1 MGGEILLVNVSNM
14 KVPEALKK
22 YKVVSVI
29 RAENAIK
36 AREMAEA
43 CIYGGIKLIEVTF
56 SFPNAEKVIA
66 DLVEKKECLIGAGT
80 VLSLEMAEKAAQS
93 GAKFIVSPHTDGG
106 IISYS
111 KSREIVAI
119 AGALT
124 SSEIVNA
131 WKLGADMV
139 KIFPIKSLGGPS
151 YVKAIKETL
160 PFIEIMTTGGVTV
173 ENFTD
178 FLNAGAT
185 IVGLSSDLI
194 GRDGFFDR
202 ETTLRKSK
210 TVIETLTMNDK
221 RVGNS

>member
-1 MGGEILLVNVSNM
+1 M
-14 KVPEALKK
+14 KVLEALTK

-29 RAENAIK
+29 RAEDAKK

-43 CIYGGIKLIEVTF
+43 CIYGGIKLIEITF
-56 SFPNAEKVIA
+56 SFPNAEDVIA
-66 DLVEKKECLIGAGT
+66 DLVEKKDCLIGAGT
-80 VLSLEMAEKAAQS
+80 VLSREMAEIAIQS
-93 GAKFIVSPHTDGG
+93 GAKFIVSPHTDGK

-139 KIFPIKSLGGPS
+139 KIFPVKAVGGPS

-178 FLNAGAT
+178 FLNAGAS

-202 ETTLRKSK
+202 EATFGKSK
-210 TVIETLTMNDK
+210 TVIEKLAMNDK
-221 RVGNS
+221 RIGNN

>member
-1 MGGEILLVNVSNM
+1 LFNVSNM
-14 KVPEALKK
+14 KVLEAFKK

-29 RAENAIK
+29 RAEDAIK

-43 CIYGGIKLIEVTF
+43 CICGGMKLIEVTF
-56 SFPNAEKVIA
+56 SFPNAENVIA

-80 VLSLEMAEKAAQS
+80 VLSLEMAEIAAQS
-93 GAKFIVSPHTDGG
+93 GAKFIVSPHTDGE

-111 KSREIVAI
+111 KSRDIVAI
-119 AGALT
+119 TGALT

-139 KIFPIKSLGGPS
+139 KIFPIKSVGGPS

-160 PFIEIMTTGGVTV
+160 PFIQIMTTGGVTV

-178 FLNAGAT
+178 YLNAGAT

-194 GRDGFFDR
+194 GRDGLFDR
-202 ETTLRKSK
+202 EATFSKSK
-210 TVIETLTMNDK
+210 TVIEKLTMNDK

>member
-1 MGGEILLVNVSNM
+1 M
-14 KVPEALKK
+14 KVFEALKR

-29 RAENAIK
+29 RAEDAIK
-36 AREMAEA
+36 ATEMAEA
-43 CIYGGIKLIEVTF
+43 CIDGGIKLIEITF
-56 SFPNAEKVIA
+56 SFPNVEHVISDLAEKKK
-66 DLVEKKECLIGAGT
+66 DCLVGAGT
-80 VLSLEMAEKAAQS
+80 VLSREMAEIAVQS
-93 GAKFIVSPHTDGG
+93 GAKFIVSPHTDGE
-106 IISYS
+106 IVSYA
-111 KSREIVAI
+111 KSREIVAV

-139 KIFPIKSLGGPS
+139 KIFPIKSVGGPS

-194 GRDGFFDR
+194 GRGGFFDR
-202 ETTLRKSK
+202 ESTCSKSK
-210 TVIETLTMNDK
+210 AVIEKLRIND
-221 RVGNS
+221 RSTGRS

>member
-1 MGGEILLVNVSNM
+1 M
-14 KVPEALKK
+14 KVLEALKK

-29 RAENAIK
+29 RAEDAIK

-43 CIYGGIKLIEVTF
+43 CICGGIRLIEITF
-56 SFPNAEKVIA
+56 SFPNVEDVLA
-66 DLVEKKECLIGAGT
+66 DLVAKKDCLVGAGT
-80 VLSLEMAEKAAQS
+80 VLSREMAEIAVES
-93 GAKFIVSPHTDGG
+93 GAKFIVSPHTDEK
-106 IISYS
+106 IVSYV
-111 KSREIVAI
+111 KSRDIVAI

-131 WKLGADMV
+131 WKLGADLV
-139 KIFPIKSLGGPS
+139 KIFPIKSIGGPS
-151 YVKAIKETL
+151 YVKAIKEAL

-202 ETTLRKSK
+202 GATFSRSK
-210 TVIETLTMNDK
+210 TVIEKLTMNAK
-221 RVGNS
+221 GTGGR

>member
-1 MGGEILLVNVSNM
+1 M
-14 KVPEALKK
+14 KVLEALKE

-29 RAENAIK
+29 RAEDAIR

-43 CIYGGIKLIEVTF
+43 CISGGIKLIEITF
-56 SFPNAEKVIA
+56 SFPNVEDLLA
-66 DLVEKKECLIGAGT
+66 DLAVKKDCLIGAGT
-80 VLSLEMAEKAAQS
+80 VLSREMAEIAVES
-93 GAKFIVSPHTDGG
+93 GAKFIVSPHTDGK
-106 IISYS
+106 IVSYV
-111 KSREIVAI
+111 KSRDIVAI

-139 KIFPIKSLGGPS
+139 KIFPIKSVGGPS

-178 FLNAGAT
+178 YLNAGAT

-202 ETTLRKSK
+202 EATFSRSK
-210 TVIETLTMNDK
+210 TVIEKLTMNAE
-221 RVGNS
+221 GTGGG

>member
-1 MGGEILLVNVSNM
+1 M
-14 KVPEALKK
+14 KVLEGLKK

-29 RAENAIK
+29 RAQDAIK

-43 CIYGGIKLIEVTF
+43 CIHGGIKLIEITF
-56 SFPNAEKVIA
+56 SFPNAEDVIS
-66 DLVEKKECLIGAGT
+66 DLAEKRKDCLIGAGT
-80 VLSLEMAEKAAQS
+80 VLGREMAEIAVES
-93 GAKFIVSPHTDGG
+93 GAKFVVSPHTDVE
-106 IISYS
+106 IISYA
-111 KSREIVAI
+111 KSRQIVAI
-119 AGALT
+119 AGALS

-139 KIFPIKSLGGPS
+139 KVFPVKSVGGPS

-160 PFIEIMTTGGVTV
+160 PFVEIMTTGGVTV

-194 GRDGFFDR
+194 GRGGFFDR
-202 ETTLRKSK
+202 EATFCKAK
-210 TVIETLTMNDK
+210 AVIEKLTADDK
-221 RVGNS
+221 STGSS

>member
-1 MGGEILLVNVSNM
+1 LVNVSNM
-14 KVPEALKK
+14 KVLEALKK
-22 YKVVSVI
+22 HKVVAVI
-29 RAENAIK
+29 RADGPIK

-43 CIYGGIKLIEVTF
+43 CMNGGIRLVEITF
-56 SFPNAEKVIA
+56 SFPNAEIVIA
-66 DLVEKKECLIGAGT
+66 DLTEKKDCVIGAGT
-80 VLSLEMAEKAAQS
+80 ILNLEMAEVAIQS
-93 GAKFIVSPHTDGG
+93 GAKFIVSPHTDGK

-124 SSEIVNA
+124 SSEIVSA
-131 WKLGADMV
+131 WKLGVDMV
-139 KIFPIKSLGGPS
+139 KIFPIKSVGGPS

-202 ETTLRKSK
+202 EATFSKSK
-210 TVIETLTMNDK
+210 KVIEKLMMKDK
-221 RVGNS
+221 RADHN

>member
-1 MGGEILLVNVSNM
+1 M
-14 KVPEALKK
+14 KVLEALKK

-29 RAENAIK
+29 RAEDAIK

-43 CIYGGIKLIEVTF
+43 CICGGIKLIEITF
-56 SFPNAEKVIA
+56 SFPNVEDVLA
-66 DLVEKKECLIGAGT
+66 DLVAKKDCLVGAGT
-80 VLSLEMAEKAAQS
+80 VLSREMAEIAVES
-93 GAKFIVSPHTDGG
+93 GAKFIVSPHTDEK
-106 IISYS
+106 IVSYV
-111 KSREIVAI
+111 KSRDIVAI

-139 KIFPIKSLGGPS
+139 KIFPIKSIGGPS

-178 FLNAGAT
+178 YLNAGAT

-202 ETTLRKSK
+202 EATFSRSK
-210 TVIETLTMNDK
+210 TVIEKLTMNAE
-221 RVGNS
+221 GTGGG